1 MQLGDFFDFDRVLK
15 KCICEGKKSYKDDS
29 SDEENEVATTQSPF
43 GDLGNLTKTSLSSE
57 LSGHVSFFLLRFIF
71 VLAGWF
77 LYSMFMNYL
86 IIYLKAPEIS
96 NPEFLIFTNCSTN
109 WIDQIYYI
117 ST

>member
-1 MQLGDFFDFDRVLK
+1 MQLGAFFNFDRFLK
-15 KCICEGKKSYKDDS
+15 KCICVGKKSYKDDS
-29 SDEENEVATTQSPF
+29 SDEENEVAKTQSPF

-86 IIYLKAPEIS
+86 IAHLKVPEIS

-109 WIDQIYYI
+109 CIGLFKSI

>member
-1 MQLGDFFDFDRVLK
+1 LQLGAFFNFDRFLK

-57 LSGHVSFFLLRFIF
+57 LSGHVSFFYLNRCIF

-77 LYSMFMNYL
+77 LCSMFM
-86 IIYLKAPEIS
+86 K
-96 NPEFLIFTNCSTN
+96 F
-109 WIDQIYYI
+109 
-117 ST
+117 